1 LTTGL
6 GAGAVSLLTK
16 GHPSAEGSTQLEST
30 SSTAY
35 TALGFARITL
45 GWKLSGWL
53 GLGMS
58 GLLGTTV
65 ARVDI
70 RFGGN
75 DAGDWGVP
83 LLGAALFAQVDW
95 H

>member
-1 LTTGL
+1 M
-6 GAGAVSLLTK
+6 
-16 GHPSAEGSTQLEST
+16 ESK
-30 SSTAY
+30 SYNAN

-45 GWKLSGWL
+45 GWKLSSWL

-58 GLLGTTV
+58 GLVGTTV
-65 ARVDI
+65 ARVHI